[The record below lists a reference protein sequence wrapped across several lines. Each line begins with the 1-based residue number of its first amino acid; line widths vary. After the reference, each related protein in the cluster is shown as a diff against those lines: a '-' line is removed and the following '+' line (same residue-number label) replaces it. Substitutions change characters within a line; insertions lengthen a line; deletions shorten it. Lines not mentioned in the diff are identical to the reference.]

1 MEVLSAPKVL
11 SARFVDTNHSNSLD
25 KDDLI
30 VVTFDQDI
38 KATTA
43 SSYSDGTVF
52 SANNKNFYDG
62 DLDKVS
68 YTIVNCTGTSEV
80 TMTINAATSA
90 DDIVASGNYTITI
103 PANATLKSTLTVT
116 NP

>member
-1 MEVLSAPKVL
+1 MDAN
-11 SARFVDTNHSNSLD
+11 ANNSLD

-43 SSYSDGTVF
+43 SSYSDSTVF
-52 SANNKNFYDG
+52 SANNKNFYERN
-62 DLDKVS
+62 LDKVS

-103 PANATLKSTLTVT
+103 PANATLNSTLTVT